1 MAVARKG
8 GYLEDI
14 QYLRKH
20 STVSF
25 PGSGGALYS
34 VVLDEPY
41 RLSDGRQAKAI
52 HFHENYTRFET
63 TAGGSH
69 YLSSLSEGER
79 KLFAAAARRDLE
91 AQVARREDMWRR
103 TGFIHA
109 LYPLSRDTGE
119 PVTGRYANE
128 FAGPVKWSR
137 GIDIEFEGYPRFRG
151 VRFMDFKDCTNS
163 YLLDRDGEAVP
174 FESLPYEDFVRIT
187 DQAKAYAERFGDRR
201 TEESAYRAKA
211 VGEFFEKCLPS
222 VREYAA
228 EFLDRRRDALSGED
242 RAELGRYFKA
252 LDYGGN
258 ENLPFGRLSDGAKAL
273 CYDELQSLLG
283 RRITIEGV
291 PGFGPGLRTPEESL
305 LVGFQGDV
313 SLKLGTADENPV
325 RWPSGE
331 ADFSVSLNAV
341 HRQYWENVAREAVTA
356 DPYFE
361 DAAPLKDFRLD
372 AVPFVS
378 MDLYLD
384 PAKTSPRV
392 RGVSFTDR
400 LGEGYSYRAPGGLED
415 SCVRV
420 SGTKVAPD
428 LRSYDSEKVIA
439 LAERR
444 ESLREGKA
452 QVDALAAAPDL
463 FAALRCSPSEARV
476 LARDYVA
483 ARAASPVREDLS
495 VPAVATALRKRYG
508 EADPSAYGALSR
520 LLHEVSAAGG
530 RTGMSGER
538 LAAAGRAC
546 APALE
551 ALRRSGFARTAVTAR
566 AARRRNGLDGGLKL

>member
-25 PGSGGALYS
+25 PHGGALYS
-34 VVLDEPY
+34 AVLDEPY

-63 TAGGSH
+63 TAEGSH

-79 KLFAAAARRDLE
+79 KLFVAAARRDVE
-91 AQVARREDMWRR
+91 AQFARREDTLRR
-103 TGFIHA
+103 TGFIHE
-109 LYPLSRDTGE
+109 LYPLSKDTGE
-119 PVTGRYANE
+119 AVTGRYARE

-137 GIDIEFEGYPRFRG
+137 GIDIEFEGYPWFRG
-151 VRFMDFKDCTNS
+151 VRFMDFKDSTNA
-163 YLLDRDGEAVP
+163 YLLDRRGEAVP

-211 VGEFFEKCLPS
+211 VGEFFTKCLPS

-228 EFLDRRRDALSGED
+228 GFLNRRRDALSGED
-242 RAELGRYFKA
+242 RAELGRYFRA
-252 LDYGGN
+252 LDRGGN
-258 ENLPFGRLSDGAKAL
+258 ENLLFGRLSDGAKAL

-283 RRITIEGV
+283 HRITIEFPV
-291 PGFGPGLRTPEESL
+291 FGPGLLTPEESL
-305 LVGFQGDV
+305 LVGLQGDV
-313 SLKLGTADENPV
+313 SLKLGTADENLV
-325 RWPSGE
+325 RWPRGE

-341 HRQYWENVAREAVTA
+341 HRKYWEDVAREAVTS
-356 DPYFE
+356 DPFFE
-361 DAAPLKDFRLD
+361 DAAPLKDFCLD
-372 AVPFVS
+372 VVPFVS

-384 PAKTSPRV
+384 PGKTSPRV
-392 RGVSFTDR
+392 RGVSFADR
-400 LGEGYSYRAPGGLED
+400 TGQGYSYRAPEGAED

-428 LRSYDSEKVIA
+428 LRSYGPETVIA

-452 QVDALAAAPDL
+452 VVDALAAAPDL

-508 EADPSAYGALSR
+508 EADSSSYGALSR

-538 LAAAGRAC
+538 LAAIGRAC

-551 ALRRSGFARTAVTAR
+551 ALRRSGCARTAVFAR
-566 AARRRNGLDGGLKL
+566 AARWRNALEGGVKM